1 MPPSVPYPAD
11 KSISKLTSSAGSSKD
26 PLRPPAP
33 CAGDRVSPFNT
44 PPSSDESD
52 VVDRCSNPIEPSRE
66 PIGHNPG
73 GTAHST
79 RSSGIPHDSP
89 LDIKP
94 SKLDKADQGF
104 KPSLPLRKQIRRQ
117 QDGFEVHRN
126 APTAPTSQAASS
138 HRPTDAPR
146 LREPAFLPPPKRIA
160 TASPPIVPLR
170 DSARKQERNLQ
181 GKQIDTVGPPGGTRA
196 SATLDSPDP
205 SRLNRRFP
213 YCSTGPRAIH
223 VGRDARLF
231 DACGPYV
238 CAIGYFAAVWD
249 VATGNSMFNIG
260 QYDRDVRYTA
270 IAFKPSHKAADEGSC
285 VWLGTSHGDL
295 QEIDI
300 LNRSMTSTR
309 TGPHERREIVKI
321 HRHQNAMWT
330 IDDGGKLCTWLGQT
344 DGLPSLQGTPKVYR
358 VQKNHTCSLTIED
371 KLWLV
376 CGKEIWIYRPGA
388 RVEEDFTISQKPLS
402 QPHIGFITS
411 STIVNSQMDRAYFGH
426 TDGKISVYSVS
437 NYDCLAI
444 IDSNGYKINSLAGA
458 GSLLWAALSIGMIYV
473 FDTST
478 RPWMVMKRWPAH
490 DNSPVVALVADR
502 SSLWKEG
509 HLSLLSLGADH
520 NIRIWDGALKEDWLG
535 GFHSYNRSCSG
546 S

>member
-1 MPPSVPYPAD
+1 MPPPVVDRAN
-11 KSISKLTSSAGSSKD
+11 KSRLKLSPSAGGSKD

-33 CAGDRVSPFNT
+33 CTDARVSPFST

-52 VVDRCSNPIEPSRE
+52 MVDRSSNPIKTSQA
-66 PIGHNPG
+66 PIGPNSRR
-73 GTAHST
+73 TAYPI
-79 RSSGIPHDSP
+79 RSGSMPHDSP
-89 LDIKP
+89 LDIKH
-94 SKLDKADQGF
+94 SKLDKADQRS
-104 KPSLPLRKQIRRQ
+104 KPSLPLRKQIGTQ
-117 QDGFEVHRN
+117 QHGFEVHRN

-146 LREPAFLPPPKRIA
+146 LKEPTFLPPPKRIA
-160 TASPPIVPLR
+160 VASPPKVPIR
-170 DSARKQERNLQ
+170 DSARKQESNLQ
-181 GKQIDTVGPPGGTRA
+181 GKQIDTVGPTGGTRA
-196 SATLDSPDP
+196 SDTLDSPDP

-231 DACGPYV
+231 DACGTYV
-238 CAIGYFAAVWD
+238 CAIGHFAEVWD
-249 VATGNSMFNIG
+249 VATGESVFNIG

-270 IAFKPSHKAADEGSC
+270 IAFKPSHKSADEGSR
-285 VWLGTSHGDL
+285 VWLGTSHGNL
-295 QEIDI
+295 QEVDI
-300 LNRSMTSTR
+300 LSRSITSTR
-309 TGPHERREIVKI
+309 TGPHERREIVRI

-344 DGLPSLQGTPKVYR
+344 DGLPSLHGTPNVHH

-371 KLWLV
+371 RLWLAS
-376 CGKEIWIYRPGA
+376 GKEVWIYRPGA
-388 RVEEDFTISQKPLS
+388 RVEEDFTTLQKPLS

-411 STIVNSQMDRAYFGH
+411 SAIVNSQMDRAYFGH
-426 TDGKISVYSVS
+426 TDGKISVYSVN
-437 NYDCLAI
+437 NYNCLAI
-444 IDSNGYKINSLAGA
+444 VDSNGYKIHSLAGA

-490 DNSPVVALVADR
+490 DNSPVVALLADR

-509 HLSLLSLGADH
+509 HLRLLSLGADH
-520 NIRIWDGALKEDWLG
+520 NIRFWDGALQEDWLG
-535 GFHSYNRSCSG
+535 GFHS
-546 S
+546 